1 MVPDL
6 GSLCGVFWGVHRC
19 VQIHVHAYPW
29 DSDQPRVSLLS
40 GSPPWF
46 LSLGLSASLELTM

>member
-29 DSDQPRVSLLS
+29 VSLLS